1 MSTFGNIKTNIEN
14 TAVEIAKKPSFKK
27 FIREFNSLVLENKDL
42 AELYYIYDDLSSNKG
57 LDNDLVNDYI
67 NESVEYS
74 QILIE
79 NQITDIKRLN
89 NWINS
94 WNITNKNN
102 YSDIDNAIYSK
113 GIKNLESILESKKN
127 IKNLL
132 TKEPSRKDVSE
143 KYNVPI
149 STMVK
154 IANESLKKEISTL
167 SITEQKELES
177 IVSLSYDDLVVEMKN
192 LKNHV
197 VDKLKSNL
205 NESKE
210 DELKDS
216 IKKTI
221 GKIMDAK
228 CTHYDY
234 YKLKKLSLGL

>member
-57 LDNDLVNDYI
+57 LDNDLANDYI

-74 QILIE
+74 QI
-79 NQITDIKRLN
+79 
-89 NWINS
+89 
-94 WNITNKNN
+94 ITNKNN